1 MLKYSDFEEGLFML
15 GSSVLKKELSC
26 YFGSH
31 LM

>member
-1 MLKYSDFEEGLFML
+1 ML

-31 LM
+31 LMWSLWDR